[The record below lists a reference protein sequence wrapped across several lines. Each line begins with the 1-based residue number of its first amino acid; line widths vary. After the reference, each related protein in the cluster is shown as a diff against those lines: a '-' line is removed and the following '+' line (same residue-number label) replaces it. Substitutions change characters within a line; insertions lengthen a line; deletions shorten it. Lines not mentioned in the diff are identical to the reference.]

1 MYADVAEA
9 DRCGPLC
16 VADALCNGRAL
27 ATLLASFVAV
37 ALLGLL
43 AFRFITPGSAL
54 VAVPPAVAVAALGL
68 TAAGS
73 QFAAQAAGRPIPG
86 VLQSF
91 LAAPPIVL
99 RIVLLAGLLSL
110 VLLAF
115 VLVVALVL
123 LVCRLPLVGALL
135 YVVALPVLTIA
146 GAALLLVLTA
156 VALLSLPALWEGH
169 SLRTVL
175 SQALAIAE
183 ARKLQAFADLL
194 LFLVIA
200 GLLAAV
206 AAAFVL
212 AGFALATGLPL
223 ALDGGAPGLGDVS
236 LPRLGEWLMD
246 VDGFAV
252 AGYVGA
258 ALVVAVMLALVSA
271 VFLFGLAAAYR
282 RSTRGIDIAAARAAL
297 GRTIVE
303 MQVKRGQLAYETR
316 RLASRAIE
324 AIRERAGGGRRVLE
338 VPPTGASAT
347 EFAVLDAPLEAA
359 FEADSEAT
367 PWSTS
372 EARCPA
378 CDSPAAPDD
387 RFCGHCG
394 RRLSK
399 R

>member
-1 MYADVAEA
+1 S

-123 LVCRLPLVGALL
+123 LACRLPLVGALL
-135 YVVALPVLTIA
+135 YVVALPVLTIAGAALLLVLTAVALLSLPALWEGHSLRTVLSQALAIA

-223 ALDGGAPGLGDVS
+223 ALDG
-236 LPRLGEWLMD
+236 
-246 VDGFAV
+246 
-252 AGYVGA
+252 
-258 ALVVAVMLALVSA
+258 
-271 VFLFGLAAAYR
+271 
-282 RSTRGIDIAAARAAL
+282 
-297 GRTIVE
+297 
-303 MQVKRGQLAYETR
+303 
-316 RLASRAIE
+316 
-324 AIRERAGGGRRVLE
+324 
-338 VPPTGASAT
+338 
-347 EFAVLDAPLEAA
+347 
-359 FEADSEAT
+359 
-367 PWSTS
+367 
-372 EARCPA
+372 
-378 CDSPAAPDD
+378 
-387 RFCGHCG
+387 
-394 RRLSK
+394 
-399 R
+399 